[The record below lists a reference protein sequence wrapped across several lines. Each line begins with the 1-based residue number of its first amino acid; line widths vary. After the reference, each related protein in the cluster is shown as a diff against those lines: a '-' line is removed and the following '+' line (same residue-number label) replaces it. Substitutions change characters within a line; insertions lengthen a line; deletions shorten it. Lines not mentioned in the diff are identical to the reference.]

1 MTSDGEDAS
10 PNKICDSSRAPWLLH
25 YIGLDDVLLV
35 SLNPYHCQGPVI
47 TNNIILFELVE
58 ISNSELNLEF
68 AWTWGKNQCWTSW
81 SVYTGAKS
89 NFPA

>member
-35 SLNPYHCQGPVI
+35 SLNPYQPHHCQ
-47 TNNIILFELVE
+47 ILFELVD
-58 ISNSELNLEF
+58 ISNLELNLEF

-89 NFPA
+89 NFPV